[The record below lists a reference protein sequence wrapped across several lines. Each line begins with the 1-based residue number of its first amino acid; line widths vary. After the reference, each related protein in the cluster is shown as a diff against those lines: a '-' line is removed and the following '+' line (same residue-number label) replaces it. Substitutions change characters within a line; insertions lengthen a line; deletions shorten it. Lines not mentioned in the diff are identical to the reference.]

1 MKSQKELNVRLHELS
16 TYHLYM
22 HIICSTNQ
30 DLANIFIMLTQHAT
44 LQYSRK
50 MAQSEQ
56 KCIDSIASH
65 LHACVNCTRIFRVK
79 AFCRKKNIH
88 RHIAPISGHRCLHC
102 IASNTNKCCVGKNNS
117 STSACKQQALYQATF
132 QVFH

>member
-56 KCIDSIASH
+56 KCIDSIARH

-79 AFCRKKNIH
+79 AFCRKKYSSTHRSNI
-88 RHIAPISGHRCLHC
+88 RPQMPPLHC
-102 IASNTNKCCVGKNNS
+102 LKCCVRKNNS
-117 STSACKQQALYQATF
+117 STSACTQQALYQTTF